1 MKAGFFFTDV
11 SNPGMANTWIGER
24 LAGLALLCTRLCR
37 RLADARGWLAVPGK
51 HLIDGELPRPN
62 NGERG
67 QPEGAIPVCC
77 KANSALLF
85 DRRLWCAPAQIASR
99 PTLHADD

>member
-1 MKAGFFFTDV
+1 M
-11 SNPGMANTWIGER
+11 
-24 LAGLALLCTRLCR
+24 
-37 RLADARGWLAVPGK
+37 PGK

-85 DRRLWCAPAQIASR
+85 DRRLWCAPAQTVLVRTAR
-99 PTLHADD
+99 R